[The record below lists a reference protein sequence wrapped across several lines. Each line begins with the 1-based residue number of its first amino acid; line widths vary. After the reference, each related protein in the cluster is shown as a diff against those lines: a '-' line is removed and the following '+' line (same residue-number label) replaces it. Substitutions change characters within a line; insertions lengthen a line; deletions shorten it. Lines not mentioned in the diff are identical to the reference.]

1 MCCSALVAVIGMGAT
16 GCGIRTGPP
25 GAPPPLQE
33 HRDLQPAPEWV
44 QDRVA
49 RTTADVYFDLD
60 RDLPTAAARDALV
73 RAIPELKNILSDF
86 PGLVIVLEGHCD
98 DRGSRRYNL
107 RLANRRAD
115 SVRQILVD
123 GGFPS
128 QHLRTASIGNMHP
141 QCFTEDEACRQ
152 KNRRVHLR
160 AAQAPGEPRWGAELG
175 CCPWRLTEPAT
186 DSASRVEE

>member
-1 MCCSALVAVIGMGAT
+1 MCCSALVAVIGMGAA

-25 GAPPPLQE
+25 GAPTPLQA

-49 RTTADVYFDLD
+49 RTIADVYFDLN
-60 RDLPTAAARDALV
+60 RDVPTAAARDALL

-98 DRGSRRYNL
+98 DRGSRQYN
-107 RLANRRAD
+107 RQLAKQRA
-115 SVRQILVD
+115 SAVREILVSQ
-123 GGFPS
+123 GFPDR
-128 QHLRTASIGNMHP
+128 HLRVVSFADTRP
-141 QCFTEDEACRQ
+141 QCFTLDEACRQ

-160 AAQAPGEPRWGAELG
+160 AAQVPGELR
-175 CCPWRLTEPAT
+175 
-186 DSASRVEE
+186 